1 MHVKTGIGFVTSCIR
16 LHQFWFRVDN
26 HVITGRANS
35 IGILS
40 DYEKIQCDISV
51 VYFC

>member
-1 MHVKTGIGFVTSCIR
+1 MHVKTGISFVIRVACIYINSE
-16 LHQFWFRVDN
+16 VGN
-26 HVITGRANS
+26 HVIMGRANS

-40 DYEKIQCDISV
+40 DYEKIQCDISI